1 MQPWRRMAALAAW
14 LICLG
19 NGNLMSR
26 VRQPFDRLV
35 TALARLPGVGRRTAE
50 RMATRLVLDGDGLLP
65 EMVEALEGARSE
77 VCCCSNCGA
86 LTARHTNPCRIC
98 AAEERGNGILCVV
111 EEPGDVLQ
119 MERSDAFNGRYH
131 VLMGRVSAS
140 RGEAHSDL
148 NIEKLISRIAVEH
161 IVEVILATSTD
172 VEGDATAA
180 YVEECLR
187 PCGVKVSRLA
197 FGLPARSGI
206 GYSDPVTLSRAL
218 RGRMPVE
225 QMV

>member
-1 MQPWRRMAALAAW
+1 MRRWLRMAVWAD
-14 LICLG
+14 CLSCLDS
-19 NGNLMSR
+19 GNLMSR

-35 TALARLPGVGRRTAE
+35 TALARLPGIGRRSAE

-65 EMVEALEGARSE
+65 EMVAALEGARSE

-98 AAEERGNGILCVV
+98 SAEERANGILCVV

-140 RGEAHSDL
+140 RGEAHTDL
-148 NIEKLISRIAVEH
+148 HIDKLLSRIAAEN
-161 IVEVILATSTD
+161 IAEVILATSTD
-172 VEGDATAA
+172 VEGDATAV

-187 PCGVKVSRLA
+187 SSGVKVSRLA

-225 QMV
+225 HMG